1 MPETPHAIKILTFP
15 EGVRKRPAMYF
26 GPTEARG
33 INAMIYELIANGI
46 DLFLAGSATLIHV
59 RTNDETI
66 IVADD
71 GPGLPFENIVSDGQ
85 TRVERY
91 LTTRHNAPTADGH
104 TPHIHILSGG
114 LGLAIVNAA
123 SSHLLIES
131 SDGAHLWRQSFGKG
145 QILSKA
151 VHEPTNRSR
160 GTRIEVIPDPA
171 IFLDRYVAMSEFRK
185 TLFELVHLFPGLR
198 VELNDE
204 RFYSP
209 RGLLDLA
216 HLFYKGRC
224 HLCVEH
230 FKTFA
235 FHGKHEEVELQVA
248 AIGETQGETE
258 FVSWVNG
265 GETIEGGTH
274 VNGLKKAF
282 SKVAWQPDVTLVHI
296 VMHHPHYAGPSKG
309 ALASSEVTGISELV
323 TSRRVG

>member
-1 MPETPHAIKILTFP
+1 M
-15 EGVRKRPAMYF
+15 
-26 GPTEARG
+26 
-33 INAMIYELIANGI
+33 
-46 DLFLAGSATLIHV
+46 
-59 RTNDETI
+59 
-66 IVADD
+66 
-71 GPGLPFENIVSDGQ
+71 
-85 TRVERY
+85 
-91 LTTRHNAPTADGH
+91 
-104 TPHIHILSGG
+104 
-114 LGLAIVNAA
+114 
-123 SSHLLIES
+123 IES

-248 AIGETQGETE
+248 AIGETQGESLSHGSTAARR
-258 FVSWVNG
+258 SKG
-265 GETIEGGTH
+265 APMST
-274 VNGLKKAF
+274 GLKKPF
-282 SKVAWQPDVTLVHI
+282 LKWRGNLTSHSFT
-296 VMHHPHYAGPSKG
+296 
-309 ALASSEVTGISELV
+309 SSCIIRTMPVRQRELWPAV
-323 TSRRVG
+323 K